1 MNELSPPPARLM
13 RAAASVAR
21 GLARLLL
28 VFGVL
33 LALAWAVLQLWI
45 VPRIADFR
53 PRLEALA
60 SQAIGQPVRIGDI
73 VGHAGA
79 LVPSFDLLDVDVLDA
94 QGHSALRLPRLTVA
108 VSLQSVL
115 RLNVDQI
122 GIERPSLQVRRTADG
137 RVLVAGIDVLGGAGA
152 QDARFAD
159 WFFSLPEFVIRRA
172 TVEWIDERHGA
183 APLALGD
190 LDLVLRNGPRRH
202 AMRLDATPPAG
213 WGDRF
218 SVVGLFRRPLLS
230 THAGDWSQ
238 WSGQVYGN
246 FPRLDVG
253 GLGDTG
259 LAELG
264 VKVREGQGA
273 VRAWLDVVDG
283 RFTGAV
289 ADLALGAVTVRL
301 APGLEPLDL
310 QHLNGRV
317 GGKQLAGGFEVFTQG
332 LQFTT
337 REGLQWPG
345 GNVFVSHM
353 EAEGRRPASG
363 EVRADRLDLEALAR
377 IATSLPLGSTTLAAL
392 QAQPMAGRVDS
403 LQARWQG
410 PLAAPTTYELRAKA
424 TGLDLPALAAEQPAS
439 AAVAAAQ
446 GASAAGKA
454 AGPGARHTASASGA
468 APHPQPGRPGV
479 RGASLEVDMNQA
491 GGRARLDIAN
501 GALEFPG
508 VFEEPVLPLD
518 QLHAEARWTLKGER
532 IVVNRFD
539 LRLANADVQG
549 DFSGSWQTGE
559 DTRAGGKGDRFPG
572 VLDLQGRF
580 SRADGARVWRYLP
593 LVVGADARH
602 YVREAIVAGQL
613 SDVAV
618 RIKGDLNR
626 VPFAD
631 PRGGGEFRFAGKVRD
646 ATYAFVP
653 PSLAPTEDAPWPRL
667 TGLSGDLS
675 FERNGMR
682 VAGASSGAA
691 GWPGLRFSAIE
702 ARIADFTHTPTV
714 VVSFDAKGPARDMLG
729 VVNTSPLG
737 RLTHQVLAEAEAS
750 GDAAARVRLNIPI
763 HEVDSTRVNGS
774 VSFAGTDLRFS
785 PQAPLLS
792 RTRGALSFTETG
804 FSLNGVQARLY
815 GGDVRIDGGM
825 RARSPGA
832 KDSPVVLRAQG
843 TATAEGLRQASEL
856 GAVAALARQASGAAA
871 YSAQLT
877 VGASGVPELV
887 VTSSLQGLALD
898 LPEPFTKPAESAVPL
913 RIETALEADAPAG
926 TAAAAGAGL
935 RERLQLSYGR
945 AAAVT
950 FVRALG
956 GGAPRVLRGSIA
968 VGLGADE
975 SAPLPAQGVVANLAF
990 KTLDVDAWERLLP
1003 DQPPRTGER
1012 ANAGAAPAAPSTP
1025 LQEFLPTS
1033 FALRAQQLRAGGR
1046 HFDQVVV
1053 GGMRDGP
1060 TWRAN
1065 VSASQLNGY
1074 VEYRQ
1079 PGASGGARLHARL
1092 ARLVVPR
1099 EATAE
1104 VESLLDEPVA
1114 TSLPALDIVA
1124 DDFELRG
1131 KRLGRLEVE
1140 AVNRSGSGSDDDVLR
1155 EWRLNR
1161 LALTTPEAVFSA
1173 SGNWAA
1179 VGAQAGTSRSARTA
1193 AAPRRTAMN
1202 FRLDIQDAGALLDRL
1217 GMKDVVRR
1225 GKGQLAGTVV
1235 WKGSPLSPDYP
1246 SMSGQLHI
1254 DVERGQFLKADPGL
1268 AKLLGVLSLQALP
1281 RRLTLDFRDVFS
1293 EGFAFDFVRGD
1304 ATVAEGV
1311 ARTNNL
1317 QMKGVNAAVL
1327 IDGQADLVRE
1337 TQDLRVVVVPEINAG
1352 TASLVAAAINPA
1364 IGLGTVL
1371 AQLFLRQPLIKATT
1385 QEFRIDGSWSDPQ
1398 VRRVE
1403 TSAPAP
1409 AKENT
1414 P

>member
-1 MNELSPPPARLM
+1 MYELSLPSKRLM
-13 RAAASVAR
+13 RAAASVSR
-21 GLARLLL
+21 GLACLLL
-28 VFGVL
+28 VFGVA

-94 QGHSALRLPRLTVA
+94 QGHSALRLPRLMVA
-108 VSLQSVL
+108 VSLRSVL
-115 RLNVDQI
+115 RLNVDQV
-122 GIERPSLQVRRTADG
+122 GIERPALQVRRTADG

-152 QDARFAD
+152 RDSRFAD

-183 APLALGD
+183 APLALVD
-190 LDLVLRNGPRRH
+190 LDLLLRNAPRRH
-202 AMRLDATPPAG
+202 ALRLDATPPAG

-218 SVVGLFRRPLLS
+218 TLIGLFRRPLLS
-230 THAGDWSQ
+230 VHAGDWSQ

-264 VKVREGQGA
+264 VKVHAGQGA
-273 VRAWLDVVDG
+273 VRAWLDVADG
-283 RFTGAV
+283 RLTGAV

-301 APGLEPLDL
+301 APDLEPLDL

-317 GGKQLAGGFEVFTQG
+317 GGKQLAGGFELFTQG

-353 EAEGRRPASG
+353 QAEGRRPASG
-363 EVRADRLDLEALAR
+363 EVRADRLDLQTLAR

-392 QAQPMAGRVDS
+392 QAQPIAGRVDS

-410 PLAAPTTYELRAKA
+410 PLAAPMTYELRAKA
-424 TGLDLPALAAEQPAS
+424 TGLDLPAP

-446 GASAAGKA
+446 GASAVGK
-454 AGPGARHTASASGA
+454 GPGLEATNAASVLDA
-468 APHPQPGRPGV
+468 APQTEPGRPGV
-479 RGASLEVDMNQA
+479 RGASLDVEMNQA

-532 IVVNRFD
+532 MVVNRFD

-549 DFSGSWQTGE
+549 EFSGSWQTGE
-559 DTRAGGKGDRFPG
+559 GTRAGGKGDRFPG

-593 LVVGADARH
+593 LVVGEQARH
-602 YVREAIVAGQL
+602 YVRDAIVAGQL
-613 SDVAV
+613 SDVSV
-618 RIKGDLNR
+618 RVKGDLNR
-626 VPFAD
+626 VPFTD

-653 PSLAPTEDAPWPRL
+653 PSLALAEDVPWPRL
-667 TGLSGDLS
+667 TGLSGDLRI
-675 FERNGMR
+675 ERNGMR
-682 VAGASSGAA
+682 VAGANSGVV
-691 GWPGLRFSAIE
+691 GWPGLRLTAIE
-702 ARIADFTHTPTV
+702 ARIADFTHMPTV
-714 VVSFDAKGPARDMLG
+714 VVGFDAKGPAREMLG

-737 RLTHQVLAEAEAS
+737 RLTHRVLAEAQAS
-750 GDAAARVRLNIPI
+750 GDAAVRVRLNIPI

-774 VSFAGTDLRFS
+774 VSFAGTDLRLS
-785 PQAPLLS
+785 PQAPLLA
-792 RTRGALSFTETG
+792 RMRGGLSFTETG
-804 FSLNGVQARLY
+804 FSVNGVQARLY

-825 RARSPGA
+825 RPRSADP
-832 KDSPVVLRAQG
+832 KDHPVVLQAQG

-856 GAVAALARQASGAAA
+856 GAAAVLARQASGSAS

-887 VTSSLQGLALD
+887 VTSSLQGLALG
-898 LPEPFTKPAESAVPL
+898 LPEPFAKPAESAVPL
-913 RIETALEADAPAG
+913 RIETTLEADAPAD
-926 TAAAAGAGL
+926 AAVSTGPGL
-935 RERLQLSYGR
+935 RERLRLSYGR

-950 FVRALG
+950 FVRALD
-956 GGAPRVLRGSIA
+956 GAPRVLRGSIA

-975 SAPLPAQGVVANLAF
+975 AAPLPEQGVVANLAF

-1003 DQPPRTGER
+1003 AQPPRSGER
-1012 ANAGAAPAAPSTP
+1012 APASASSSGISSATP
-1025 LQEFLPTS
+1025 LQDFLPTA
-1033 FALRAQQLRAGGR
+1033 FALRAQQLRALGR
-1046 HFDQVVV
+1046 QFDQVVI

-1079 PGASGGARLHARL
+1079 PDANGSAQLHARL

-1099 EATAE
+1099 EATAQ

-1114 TSLPALDIVA
+1114 ASLPALDIVVE
-1124 DDFELRG
+1124 DFELRG

-1140 AVNRSGSGSDDDVLR
+1140 AVNRSGSGGDDDVLR
-1155 EWRLNR
+1155 EWRLKR
-1161 LALTTPEAVFSA
+1161 LALTTPEAAFKA
-1173 SGNWAA
+1173 LGNWAA
-1179 VGAQAGTSRSARTA
+1179 VGAQAVGRSRSSPPT

-1202 FRLDIQDAGALLDRL
+1202 FRLDIQDAGALLERL

-1246 SMSGQLHI
+1246 TMSGQLHI
-1254 DVERGQFLKADPGL
+1254 DVEQGQFLKADPGL

-1327 IDGQADLVRE
+1327 IDGEADLARE
-1337 TQDLRVVVVPEINAG
+1337 TQALRVIVVPEINAG
-1352 TASLVAAAINPA
+1352 TASLMAAAINPA

-1385 QEFRIDGSWSDPQ
+1385 QEFRIDGTWSDPQ

-1403 TSAPAP
+1403 TSQPLP
-1409 AKENT
+1409 TQERT

>member
-73 VGHAGA
+73 VGHTGA

-94 QGHSALRLPRLTVA
+94 QSRSALRLPRLTVA

-152 QDARFAD
+152 RDTRFAD

-172 TVEWIDERHGA
+172 TVEWIDERHSV
-183 APLALGD
+183 APLVLGD

-202 AMRLDATPPAG
+202 ALRLDATPPAG

-218 SVVGLFRRPLLS
+218 TVVGLFRRPLLS
-230 THAGDWSQ
+230 THAGDGSQ

-264 VKVREGQGA
+264 VKVREGRGA

-283 RFTGAV
+283 RLTGAV

-317 GGKQLAGGFEVFTQG
+317 GGKRLAGGFEVFTQG

-363 EVRADRLDLEALAR
+363 EVRVDRLDLQALAR

-392 QAQPMAGRVDS
+392 QAQPVAGRVDS

-439 AAVAAAQ
+439 AAVAALQ
-446 GASAAGKA
+446 GASAAGMGP
-454 AGPGARHTASASGA
+454 GPGAKNAASVSGA
-468 APHPQPGRPGV
+468 APHPEPGRPGV

-491 GGRARLDIAN
+491 GGRVKLDIAN

-518 QLHAEARWTLKGER
+518 QLHAQARWTLEGGR

-559 DTRAGGKGDRFPG
+559 DTRADGKGDRFPG

-593 LVVGADARH
+593 LVVGAQARH
-602 YVREAIVAGQL
+602 YVREAIVAGEL

-631 PRGGGEFRFAGKVRD
+631 PRAGGEFRFAGKVRN

-653 PSLAPTEDAPWPRL
+653 PTLATAEDAPWPRL
-667 TGLSGDLS
+667 VGLYGNLS

-682 VAGASSGAA
+682 LAGASSGAA
-691 GWPGLRFSAIE
+691 GWPDLRFSAIE

-714 VVSFDAKGPARDMLG
+714 AVSFDVKGPASDMLG

-737 RLTHQVLAEAEAS
+737 RLTHRVLAEAKAS
-750 GDAAARVRLNIPI
+750 GDAAARVRLTIPI
-763 HEVDSTRVNGS
+763 DAVDGTRVNGS
-774 VSFAGTDLRFS
+774 LSFAGTDLRIS

-792 RTRGALSFTETG
+792 RTRGLLSFTERG

-825 RARSPGA
+825 RAHSPGA
-832 KDSPVVLRAQG
+832 KDNPVVLRAQG

-898 LPEPFTKPAESAVPL
+898 LPEPFAKPAESAVPL
-913 RIETALEADAPAG
+913 RIETALETDAPAG
-926 TAAAAGAGL
+926 AAAAEGAAL

-945 AAAVT
+945 SAAVT

-956 GGAPRVLRGSIA
+956 GAAPRVLRGSIA

-990 KTLDVDAWERLLP
+990 KTLDMDAWERLLP
-1003 DQPPRTGER
+1003 DQPPRAGER
-1012 ANAGAAPAAPSTP
+1012 TTAGAAPSFTP

-1033 FALRAQQLRAGGR
+1033 FALRVQQLRTGGR
-1046 HFDQVVV
+1046 RFDQVVV
-1053 GGMRDGP
+1053 GGVRDGP
-1060 TWRAN
+1060 NWRAN
-1065 VSASQLNGY
+1065 VSASQLDGY

-1079 PGASGGARLHARL
+1079 SGASGGARLHARL

-1099 EATAE
+1099 EAAAQ

-1124 DDFELRG
+1124 EDFELRG

-1140 AVNRSGSGSDDDVLR
+1140 AVNRSGSDDDVLR

-1161 LALTTPEAVFSA
+1161 LALTTPEALFSA

-1179 VGAQAGTSRSARTA
+1179 VGAQAAGTSRSARTT

-1202 FRLDIQDAGALLDRL
+1202 FRLDIRDAGALLERL
-1217 GMKDVVRR
+1217 GMKGVVRR
-1225 GKGQLAGTVV
+1225 GEGQLAGTVV
-1235 WKGSPLSPDYP
+1235 WKGSPLSPHYP

-1327 IDGQADLVRE
+1327 IEGEADLVRE

-1403 TSAPAP
+1403 TSGPAP
-1409 AKENT
+1409 ARENT